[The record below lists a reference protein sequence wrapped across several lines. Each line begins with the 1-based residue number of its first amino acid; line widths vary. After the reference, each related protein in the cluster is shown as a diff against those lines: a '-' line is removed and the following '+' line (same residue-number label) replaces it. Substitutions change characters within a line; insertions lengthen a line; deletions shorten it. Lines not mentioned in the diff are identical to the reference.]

1 MSKTADLGVVLLP
14 ASTGQCFVGRVV
26 PGSPAALSRNVW
38 VGDVVESINDRVLS
52 LSTGQVVLPPPSSH
66 MLPTPSHP
74 TCSPPP
80 HTPRTHHLT
89 PEGARA

>member
-1 MSKTADLGVVLLP
+1 VSKTADLGVVLLP

-52 LSTGQVVLPPPSSH
+52 LSTGQVVLPPPS
-66 MLPTPSHP
+66 PTRPPP
-74 TCSPPP
+74 TCSPHP